1 MGSICRRSD
10 NMKSELQVVKS
21 LVKKYTDDKK
31 LGAAVRQ
38 FLTEDFWI
46 RKSNTLR
53 VLEYREL
60 KEFKSLATYGQDHR
74 AAEREWLEQLD
85 KI

>member
-1 MGSICRRSD
+1 
-10 NMKSELQVVKS
+10 MKSELQVVKS
-21 LVKKYTDDKK
+21 LVKKYSDDKK
-31 LGAAVRQ
+31 LGRAVRR
-38 FLTEDFWI
+38 FLTEDYWI

-60 KEFKSLATYGQDHR
+60 KEFKNLTTYGQDHKE
-74 AAEREWLEQLD
+74 AEQEWLEQLE